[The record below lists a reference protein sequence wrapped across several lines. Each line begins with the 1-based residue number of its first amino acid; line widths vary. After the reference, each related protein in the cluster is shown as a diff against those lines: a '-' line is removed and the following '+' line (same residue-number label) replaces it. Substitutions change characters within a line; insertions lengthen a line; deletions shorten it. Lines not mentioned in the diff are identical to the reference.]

1 MAEVKHFRSKT
12 VLRNL
17 TDLKPIMDNRT
28 RWSGKLYMLR
38 RVLNI
43 REELLEIH
51 DSRDGDIEIDDT
63 TRFQGKVIKYTK
75 MLRTIDIVTKSL
87 QNKYHTL
94 SECGDDLDVLMEA
107 VNEEKATM
115 HHRLYINAC

>member
-1 MAEVKHFRSKT
+1 M
-12 VLRNL
+12 
-17 TDLKPIMDNRT
+17 
-28 RWSGKLYMLR
+28 SGKLYMLR
-38 RVLNI
+38 RFINI

-51 DSRDGDIEIDDT
+51 DSRDGHTEIDDT

-94 SECGDDLDVLMEA
+94 SECRDDLDVSWKLSM
-107 VNEEKATM
+107 KRSTM
-115 HHRLYINAC
+115 HHRIYINAG